1 MHVQP
6 HTGNIHIL
14 KPHIHILKQR
24 VQQLH
29 VVPYSCWFV
38 VFLQPIIKTPKS
50 GHKADIFHSLSQRIT
65 DIT

>member
-14 KPHIHILKQR
+14 KPYIHILKQR

-38 VFLQPIIKTPKS
+38 VFIKTPKS
-50 GHKADIFHSLSQRIT
+50 GHKADIFHTLSQRIT